1 MYIFRNF
8 APRNLKSKVMRFF
21 SEEFGMLFEFNSF
34 KEFIRFKFMQLRVII
49 GGFVGKLIFYG
60 LIFYLLYKLGKG

>member
-1 MYIFRNF
+1 MYIFHNF